1 MAIGQREGR
10 FRSSKYHASSEG
22 AIVERTHVPVDGLRY
37 STNMIRSTRTR
48 FFALALIGQLACTN
62 AAVDK
67 AVGTASSDTAVVV
80 ARGERGITVENKA
93 GRPLLNIR
101 LVIEG
106 RDNGTAFAYTL
117 PTLDTGATREV
128 PFADFRSD
136 DGTLFEAGSIAAKQV
151 KTTAR
156 DTLEHDHDVTTP
168 W

>member
-1 MAIGQREGR
+1 MIGSPR
-10 FRSSKYHASSEG
+10 
-22 AIVERTHVPVDGLRY
+22 I
-37 STNMIRSTRTR
+37 R
-48 FFALALIGQLACTN
+48 FFALALLGQLACTN

-67 AVGTASSDTAVVV
+67 AVGTASSDAAVVV
-80 ARGERGITVENKA
+80 ARGERGITVENRA

-106 RDNGTAFAYTL
+106 RDNGASLAHTL

-136 DGTLFEAGSIAAKQV
+136 DGTLFEAGSVAAKQV

-156 DTLEHDHDVTTP
+156 DTLGNNYDVTTP

>member
-1 MAIGQREGR
+1 
-10 FRSSKYHASSEG
+10 
-22 AIVERTHVPVDGLRY
+22 
-37 STNMIRSTRTR
+37 MIHSTRASL
-48 FFALALIGQLACTN
+48 FALALLGPLACTN

-67 AVGTASSDTAVVV
+67 AVGNASSDAAVVV
-80 ARGERGITVENKA
+80 ARGERGITVENRA

-106 RDNGTAFAYTL
+106 RDNSAAFAFTL

-136 DGTLFEAGSIAAKQV
+136 DGTLFEAGSVAAKQV

-156 DTLEHDHDVTTP
+156 DTLGNNYDVTTP

>member
-1 MAIGQREGR
+1 
-10 FRSSKYHASSEG
+10 
-22 AIVERTHVPVDGLRY
+22 
-37 STNMIRSTRTR
+37 MIRSTRIC
-48 FFALALIGQLACTN
+48 FFALALIGHLACTN

-67 AVGTASSDTAVVV
+67 AVGTVSSDAAVVV
-80 ARGERGITVENKA
+80 ARGERGITIENKA

-106 RDNGTAFAYTL
+106 RDNGASFTHTL

-151 KTTAR
+151 KTNAR
-156 DTLEHDHDVTTP
+156 DTLGNNYDVTTP